1 MHSNKYIFLYSS
13 AMVILV
19 AVALTVVAVQ
29 LKPAQKNNIRIE
41 KMQNILAA
49 ANINSTTKDAEILFK
64 KFITEDVVV
73 NSKGEIINGEQAFPV
88 NLELETK
95 KPPEKRLLP
104 VFICTKENG
113 EKNYI
118 VPLRGK
124 GLWGPIWGYVAFKKD
139 FNTIAGA
146 MFDHKSETPGLGAEI
161 NTSAFRQQFKEKQ
174 IFDALGKYMPVRT
187 VKGGAK
193 KNDLHGVDAITGGTL
208 TSNGLSNML
217 QDGLS
222 VYVEYFNKQK
232 K

>member
-1 MHSNKYIFLYSS
+1 LVYKTRDKYINSHIFLKLRYHKG
-13 AMVILV
+13 I
-19 AVALTVVAVQ
+19 T
-29 LKPAQKNNIRIE
+29 IE
-41 KMQNILAA
+41 
-49 ANINSTTKDAEILFK
+49 
-64 KFITEDVVV
+64 
-73 NSKGEIINGEQAFPV
+73 P
-88 NLELETK
+88 
-95 KPPEKRLLP
+95 
-104 VFICTKENG
+104 
-113 EKNYI
+113 
-118 VPLRGK
+118 
-124 GLWGPIWGYVAFKKD
+124 FKKD

>member
-1 MHSNKYIFLYSS
+1 
-13 AMVILV
+13 
-19 AVALTVVAVQ
+19 
-29 LKPAQKNNIRIE
+29 
-41 KMQNILAA
+41 
-49 ANINSTTKDAEILFK
+49 
-64 KFITEDVVV
+64 
-73 NSKGEIINGEQAFPV
+73 
-88 NLELETK
+88 
-95 KPPEKRLLP
+95 LLP